1 MFLSAANSVPN
12 AVSQQSKF
20 VVYYKHGNA
29 ILELNKTCDKRKLVI
44 IIKRQ
49 ITLHI
54 EYRIQAT
61 TV

>member
-1 MFLSAANSVPN
+1 MFLSVANSVPN

-20 VVYYKHGNA
+20 VVYHKHA